1 MSFPKDRRRTP
12 RHAAGFTLLEALL
25 ALFLLTGCLLPAADA
40 LRGAVQA
47 PAVSAGAARKLDCV
61 GALMDTVL
69 AEPYARLLSLATDN
83 GPAAYPVPDDPAC
96 PARKVTIARYGTE
109 STRKIGPGG
118 TSDYLLFV
126 SVGLADAADGNPYT
140 LTTLVAR

>member
-1 MSFPKDRRRTP
+1 MSLSTGRYRKP

-25 ALFLLTGCLLPAADA
+25 ALFLLAVCLLPAADA
-40 LRGAVQA
+40 LRAATGA
-47 PAVSAGAARKLDCV
+47 PAVGADAARRLDCV
-61 GALMDTVL
+61 ASLMDTVL
-69 AEPYARLLSLATDN
+69 AEPYARLLSLATDS
-83 GPAAYPVPDDPAC
+83 GAAAYPIPDDPAC
-96 PARKVTIARYGTE
+96 PARTVLIARYGND

-126 SVGLADAADGNPYT
+126 SVALADAADGNPYT